1 MLRQGAGDGLFL
13 EGDFCSLCR
22 CWEASQFGTYSVF
35 SPVDLAEVA
44 IWSDEVFKRE
54 FVAEVLK
61 TESELDT

>member
-1 MLRQGAGDGLFL
+1 M
-13 EGDFCSLCR
+13 CR